1 MLPSCFYHI
10 YNHANDPENLFR
22 DDENYHYFLRQWS
35 KYIEPMAET
44 YAYCLMPNHI
54 HFLIRTKDESEIK
67 NLTGLEDLSGLKEKQ
82 LQPPDLSGFI
92 SKQFSNLFNSYAK
105 AYNKMFD
112 RRGSLFNRPFK
123 AKEIDSDEYL
133 TNVIFYIHHN
143 PVHHGFTKNIA
154 DWPHSSFHAL
164 ISDKQTR
171 INRTAVHDWFG
182 SRDELKK
189 YHQQASKELQRLEM
203 EFT

>member
-1 MLPSCFYHI
+1 MFPSTFYHI

-22 DDENYHYFLRQWS
+22 MDENYRYFLQQWS
-35 KYIEPMAET
+35 KYVEPVAET

-54 HFLIRTKDESEIK
+54 HFLIRTKDESELK
-67 NLTGLEDLSGLKEKQ
+67 NQTGLQ
-82 LQPPDLSGFI
+82 DLSGFI

-112 RRGSLFNRPFK
+112 RRGSLFIRPFK

-143 PVHHGFTKNIA
+143 PVHHGFTKNLA
-154 DWPHSSFHAL
+154 DWPHSSYHAL

-182 SRDELKK
+182 SPNEMKK
-189 YHQQASKELQRLEM
+189 YHQQNFQELQRIEM